1 MRQVLNATQPD
12 SDSPFEFDGAELSQ
26 VTLVAWIRQTNRNA
40 TNIQYTLDDG
50 TGQLDVRQWIDNA
63 LDEGAK
69 ADEFAPNQFVR
80 VLGEIKSFNNKRNIT
95 AATVNKLEDH
105 NEYLYHQLDVIY
117 THLQLTKAEGMRS
130 TKTDVSST
138 HGIDASVYDDS
149 AMQTADSMAADLS
162 SLSPLQ
168 RRIYQA
174 IAAEA
179 PDWPEG
185 VDVQQIIKR
194 CNKHADV
201 TQIQY
206 VSLCI
211 CVPVTFSHS
220 TGMLLMNLRMMAT
233 STKRAMTRITSRP
246 LGRNLSIDSFSVHL
260 SLTKTM
266 VKYAHTKFYLTL
278 CIPNEYSVQR
288 NESIDAQK

>member
-105 NEYLYHQLDVIY
+105 YEYL
-117 THLQLTKAEGMRS
+117 
-130 TKTDVSST
+130 
-138 HGIDASVYDDS
+138 
-149 AMQTADSMAADLS
+149 
-162 SLSPLQ
+162 
-168 RRIYQA
+168 
-174 IAAEA
+174 
-179 PDWPEG
+179 
-185 VDVQQIIKR
+185 
-194 CNKHADV
+194 
-201 TQIQY
+201 
-206 VSLCI
+206 
-211 CVPVTFSHS
+211 
-220 TGMLLMNLRMMAT
+220 
-233 STKRAMTRITSRP
+233 
-246 LGRNLSIDSFSVHL
+246 L
-260 SLTKTM
+260 SLI
-266 VKYAHTKFYLTL
+266 H
-278 CIPNEYSVQR
+278 I
-288 NESIDAQK
+288 

>member
-1 MRQVLNATQPD
+1 MTVRQVLNATQPD

-201 TQIQY
+201 TQIQD
-206 VSLCI
+206 
-211 CVPVTFSHS
+211 
-220 TGMLLMNLRMMAT
+220 A
-233 STKRAMTRITSRP
+233 
-246 LGRNLSIDSFSVHL
+246 IDELANDGYIYQASDDTH
-260 SLTKTM
+260 
-266 VKYAHTKFYLTL
+266 YLTT
-278 CIPNEYSVQR
+278 
-288 NESIDAQK
+288 AG